1 MRFLDSAKI
10 YIKAGDGGR
19 GCVSFRREK
28 FIEFGGPDGGNGGLG
43 ADVYFKAVDNLN
55 TLIDFRYHQHFK
67 APNGRGGA
75 GRNRS
80 GEQGEDLIIEV
91 PVGTVI
97 MDEFKEHIII
107 DMNEDGKI
115 FKIAQGGIGGKGN
128 AHFKSST
135 NRAPRMA
142 QTGTE
147 GEELWVW
154 LELEILADIGLIG
167 LPNAGKSTL
176 ISTITN
182 SKSKIGNYAFTTLKP
197 SLGVLVYK
205 EKQIVIADL
214 PGLIKGASDGI
225 GLGARFLSHVKRC
238 KAFIHIID
246 ASTDVKK
253 AFKTI
258 EKEIANYD
266 EDTNN
271 NILTKPQIIVL
282 NKTDLVDE
290 SELQEKMAA
299 IKKIAKSP
307 IIAISALQKEGL
319 SDLFYAIAEIFDK
332 SNVDK
337 NVEEKQVWNPLN
349 KHN

>member
-43 ADVYFKAVDNLN
+43 ADVYFKAVDNMN
-55 TLIDFRYHQHFK
+55 TLIDFRYRQHFVAK
-67 APNGRGGA
+67 NGRGGA
-75 GRNRS
+75 GRNRT
-80 GEQGEDLIIEV
+80 GEQGEDLIIEI

-97 MDEFKEHIII
+97 MDEFKEHIIV
-107 DMNEDGKI
+107 DMNEAGKV

-214 PGLIKGASDGI
+214 PGLIEGASEGI

-246 ASTDVKK
+246 ATSDIKK
-253 AFKTI
+253 SYKTI

-271 NILTKPQIIVL
+271 SISQKPQIVVL
-282 NKTDLVDE
+282 NKIDLLDE
-290 SELQEKMAA
+290 DELQEQMK
-299 IKKIAKSP
+299 ILKKLTKSP
-307 IIAISALQKEGL
+307 IITISALQKEGMAN
-319 SDLFYAIAEIFDK
+319 LFHAIEDIFDGLDSSK
-332 SNVDK
+332 K
-337 NVEEKQVWNPLN
+337 AEEKTEWSPLG
-349 KHN
+349 